1 MTVVDL
7 LFVAGMAIAAF
18 GGGLF
23 GAVLGAL
30 PAFILC
36 GFMVIAGEAANIA
49 SRAAG
54 VEAADIGLWGL
65 GVTGQLGF
73 GPLFGPHVA
82 FAGGVAAT
90 AYAARQGY
98 MDSGWAYHDAKN
110 ILTAFS
116 SHRTD
121 VLVVGGLFGS
131 LGYLFTYASEQL
143 LAAPWDPVAMGV
155 VFSAVVHRLAFGY
168 DLMGTPAGD
177 GFFDLSPFERGE
189 RRAADGGDGP
199 QERLAAEPWLDWQY
213 EWSGVAVLGVGVGI
227 AGGFIYW
234 ATGSPYL
241 GFGISAASLIF
252 MNASVDD
259 DFADVQVT
267 VPVTHHITLPAST
280 APMAYAGLA
289 LPESWPSAIASEV
302 TLFEVLVLGAIF
314 GLLGALAGE
323 VIERLFYAHGDTHFD
338 PPATSIA
345 FTTFVIAVLSMLGVF
360 PTAGWVP
367 TPI

>member
-1 MTVVDL
+1 MVDVA
-7 LFVAGMAIAAF
+7 FVAMTIAAF

-23 GAVLGAL
+23 GASLGSL

-36 GFMVIAGEAANIA
+36 GFTVIAGEVANIA
-49 SRAAG
+49 ARAVGTETAEVG
-54 VEAADIGLWGL
+54 IWGL

-82 FAGGVAAT
+82 FAGGAAAT
-90 AYAARQGY
+90 AYAAKQGY
-98 MDSGWAYHDAKN
+98 MESGWGYHDGKN
-110 ILTAFS
+110 ILMAFG
-116 SHRTD
+116 SHHKD
-121 VLVVGGLFGS
+121 VLLVGGAFGS
-131 LGYLFTYASEQL
+131 LGFLLAFGMEEV

-155 VFSAVVHRLAFGY
+155 VLSAVVHRLAFGY

-189 RRAADGGDGP
+189 MRATDGGNGRP
-199 QERLAAEPWLDWQY
+199 AERLATEPWLGWQY
-213 EWSGVAVLGVGVGI
+213 EWSGVAVLGIGVGI

-234 ATGSPYL
+234 ATGSPFL

-259 DFADVQVT
+259 DFAEIQVT

-289 LPESWPSAIASEV
+289 LPESTPAAIAAEV
-302 TLFEVLVLGAIF
+302 TLLEVLALGAAF

-323 VIERLFYAHGDTHFD
+323 VVQRLFYAHGDTHFD
-338 PPATSIA
+338 PPAASIA
-345 FTTFVIAVLSMLGVF
+345 LTTFAIAVLAMLGVL
-360 PTAGWVP
+360 PSAGWVP
-367 TPI
+367 TPG